1 MKRKQMVNNVLA
13 IVLLVSI
20 SGCALMTPPTQREQ
34 TAALGALSGGA
45 AGALIGSFAGSAIT
59 GGLFGMPLGAIAG
72 YYIGDQMRSRAVTE
86 EAASKERATELARL
100 REENER
106 LKRQAV
112 ARSPSSETP
121 SDKAPAAT
129 ESAKSSQPA
138 AERQPAPSVTESV
151 SQSVLFE
158 FNRTGLTPEAKR
170 SLSPVVSIL
179 NGGSN
184 QKVTIQGYTDSV
196 GSDAYNQ
203 VLSQKRSESVKG
215 FLVQSGVSADQITA
229 RGFGEANPVA
239 SNDTDEGRR
248 LNRRVDVIVSEGE
261 RTAAAAARDP

>member
-1 MKRKQMVNNVLA
+1 
-13 IVLLVSI
+13 
-20 SGCALMTPPTQREQ
+20 
-34 TAALGALSGGA
+34 
-45 AGALIGSFAGSAIT
+45 
-59 GGLFGMPLGAIAG
+59 
-72 YYIGDQMRSRAVTE
+72 
-86 EAASKERATELARL
+86 
-100 REENER
+100 
-106 LKRQAV
+106 
-112 ARSPSSETP
+112 
-121 SDKAPAAT
+121 
-129 ESAKSSQPA
+129 
-138 AERQPAPSVTESV
+138 
-151 SQSVLFE
+151 VLFE